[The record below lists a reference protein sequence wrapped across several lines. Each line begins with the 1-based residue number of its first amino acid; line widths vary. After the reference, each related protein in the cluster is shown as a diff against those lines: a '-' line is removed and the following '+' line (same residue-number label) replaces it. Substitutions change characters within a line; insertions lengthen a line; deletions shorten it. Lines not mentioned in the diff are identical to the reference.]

1 MNKLKDPK
9 IERLKND
16 LGVLKADIKELIENF
31 EKMIEATKKKGP
43 DEIKLKE
50 GIENKLTQ
58 ELKDQFEKL
67 DVTNIDDFDNTYT
80 VLNNVI
86 VSISTTVFSSDYQSN
101 FFINGEQ
108 AITTMNAD
116 DKIGG
121 ILLSTMKK
129 KIDECTKELNRIKIE
144 LGSMS
149 VKIFHYLKLFV
160 LFGAIVILIVTIV
173 GYIIC
178 FILAFYYAIKEERQK
193 SKPNYLMVPLHAF
206 LGPIYLYAYF
216 RL

>member
-1 MNKLKDPK
+1 MSKLKDPK
-9 IERLKND
+9 IELLKNE
-16 LGVLKADIKELIENF
+16 LNVLKTNIGELIENF
-31 EKMIEATKKKGP
+31 DKMIKAMKDGK
-43 DEIKLKE
+43 DIKLEE
-50 GIENKLTQ
+50 GIKNKLTQ
-58 ELKDQFEKL
+58 ELKGQFADL
-67 DVTNIDDFDNTYT
+67 DVENIDDFNNTYT
-80 VLNNVI
+80 VLHNVL
-86 VSISTTVFSSDYQSN
+86 VSISTTLFSSDRSN
-101 FFINGEQ
+101 ILINGKP
-108 AITTMNAD
+108 ATSD
-116 DKIGG
+116 VKIGD
-121 ILLSTMKK
+121 ISLKETKE
-129 KIDECTKELNRIKIE
+129 KIDEYTKELNRIRIE

>member
-1 MNKLKDPK
+1 MSKLKDPK
-9 IERLKND
+9 IELLKNE
-16 LGVLKADIKELIENF
+16 LGTLKKDIEGLIRDF
-31 EKMIEATKKKGP
+31 KTIIDTKQDGPNVITLKKG
-43 DEIKLKE
+43 
-50 GIENKLTQ
+50 IEKNKLTQ
-58 ELKDQFEKL
+58 ELIKQFEDL
-67 DVTNIDDFDNTYT
+67 DVNNIDDFNNTYT
-80 VLNNVI
+80 VLHNVL
-86 VSISTTVFSSDYQSN
+86 VSISTTLFSPDRSN
-101 FFINGEQ
+101 ILINGKPATFD
-108 AITTMNAD
+108 AIIKNISLKDT
-116 DKIGG
+116 KE
-121 ILLSTMKK
+121 
-129 KIDECTKELNRIKIE
+129 KIDEYTKKLNQIRIE

>member
-1 MNKLKDPK
+1 MSKLKDPK
-9 IERLKND
+9 IEQLKND
-16 LGVLKADIKELIENF
+16 LGVLKANIKELIKNF
-31 EKMIEATKKKGP
+31 EKMIEATEKKEGP
-43 DEIKLKE
+43 DKITLKE
-50 GIENKLTQ
+50 GIENKLTK

-67 DVTNIDDFDNTYT
+67 DVTNIDDFNNTYT
-80 VLNNVI
+80 VLNNVL
-86 VSISTTVFSSDYQSN
+86 VSISTTLFSSDRSN
-101 FFINGEQ
+101 ISINGNPVKFPID
-108 AITTMNAD
+108 ANV
-116 DKIGG
+116 KIGG
-121 ILLSTMKK
+121 ISLKDTKE
-129 KIDECTKELNRIKIE
+129 KIDEYTKELNRIRIE

>member
-1 MNKLKDPK
+1 MSKLKDPK
-9 IERLKND
+9 IELLKND
-16 LGVLKADIKELIENF
+16 LNTLKINIEELIRDFN
-31 EKMIEATKKKGP
+31 KMINTKQDGTNVITLKKG
-43 DEIKLKE
+43 
-50 GIENKLTQ
+50 IEKNKLTQ
-58 ELKDQFEKL
+58 ELKGQFADL
-67 DVTNIDDFDNTYT
+67 DVENIDDFNNTYT
-80 VLNNVI
+80 VLHNVL
-86 VSISTTVFSSDYQSN
+86 VSISTTLFSSDRSN
-101 FFINGEQ
+101 ILINGNPVKFPID
-108 AITTMNAD
+108 ANV
-116 DKIGG
+116 KIGG
-121 ILLSTMKK
+121 ISLKDTKE
-129 KIDECTKELNRIKIE
+129 KIDEYTKELNRIRIE